1 MRFLNRR
8 HAGHLLAQKLARY
21 RHEPTGI
28 VIALPRGGVPVG
40 HEVAVTLGLPLDI
53 LLVRKLGLPGHE
65 EFAMGAIA
73 AGGVRAMNPDIGDV
87 SVPPAALDAVVRR
100 EQQELARRDLLYRG
114 TKPPLELNGRT
125 VILVDDGLATGSSM
139 RAALTVVR
147 RQNPKRIV
155 VAVPVGAP
163 DVCETLRALADDL
176 VCVAMPSPLRA
187 VSIWYDSFDQVSDDE
202 VRHLLADAQA
212 PAAAPADAPVSA
224 WM

>member
-21 RHEPTGI
+21 RHEPSGI
-28 VIALPRGGVPVG
+28 VVALPRGGVPVG
-40 HEVAVTLGLPLDI
+40 HEVAAMLGLPLDI

-73 AGGVRAMNPDIGDV
+73 AGGIRAMNPDVGNL
-87 SVPPAALDAVVRR
+87 SVAPAALEAVVRR
-100 EQQELARRDLLYRG
+100 EQQELTRRELLYRG
-114 TKPPLELNGRT
+114 AKPPLDLNDRT

-139 RAALTVVR
+139 RAALAVVR

-163 DVCETLRALADDL
+163 DVCETLRAMADDL
-176 VCVAMPSPLRA
+176 VCVATPSPLRA
-187 VSIWYDSFDQVSDDE
+187 VSIWYDSFEQVSDDE
-202 VRHLLADAQA
+202 VRHLLADAEA
-212 PAAAPADAPVSA
+212 PASTDAPVSA